1 MADADDHGGG
11 CSGGSD
17 IIVCTAGAAP
27 QTVVPPSAG
36 IMGKSHSLS
45 LSLWFPGSLSHS
57 PANPLSQNL
66 LILHLFNDP
75 LN

>member
-45 LSLWFPGSLSHS
+45 LSGSLVPSVT
-57 PANPLSQNL
+57 L
-66 LILHLFNDP
+66 LQILYRRICLFCTCSTTR
-75 LN
+75 